1 MVTTIQ
7 ALADRGGRDDHL
19 IAAGEVLDL
28 KFASNGRAPVL
39 SLRAAK
45 LLHFLV
51 NAAGAEACELQTHSM
66 RIEELNRHFHLS
78 LEDFLNTCRELFQAE
93 VSLEYRSETG
103 RRVLKRGPML
113 CDVERDL
120 DEVGEKD
127 PAMLRWEFSPV
138 LRLVLS
144 GSHHWAALS
153 KKAVLA
159 FESRYSL
166 RLYEIVS
173 IRKGLSYKHE
183 ERFEVDDL
191 RARLG
196 IPPEKLKSFGDVKK
210 YALDPA
216 VAEVNQLTGLEVSYS
231 LVKRGRGG
239 KVAEVILKW
248 GSRDATGR
256 AKAARELEA
265 SRVGRKARRTGAVE
279 TIAAA
284 DEEVRFPEDGTISFS
299 PVWRAIATASLPQ
312 PRPDFDLVGSAF
324 VSWAK
329 RKNVSL
335 NKPTTSKAFATF
347 CQKWQIKPD

>member
-1 MVTTIQ
+1 MVTTMQ
-7 ALADRGGRDDHL
+7 ALADRAGRGDQL

-28 KFASNGRAPVL
+28 RFASNGRAAAL
-39 SLRAAK
+39 SLRASK

-51 NAAGAEACELQTHSM
+51 NAAGADACELRTHSM

-159 FESRYSL
+159 FEGRYSL
-166 RLYEIVS
+166 RLYEILS
-173 IRKGLSYKHE
+173 IRKGLAHKHE
-183 ERFEVDDL
+183 ERFEIDDL

-196 IPPEKLKSFGDVKK
+196 IPHEKLKSFGDVKK

-256 AKAARELEA
+256 ARAARELEA
-265 SRVGRKARRTGAVE
+265 SRIGRKARRSGAVE
-279 TIAAA
+279 EVAPS
-284 DEEVRFPEDGTISFS
+284 DEPIRFPEDGRISYS
-299 PVWRAIATASLPQ
+299 PVWRAIAISGLPS
-312 PRPDFDLVGSAF
+312 PAPDLDQVGTRF
-324 VSWAK
+324 VQWAK
-329 RKNVSL
+329 GKNIPLSGAA
-335 NKPTTSKAFATF
+335 TTKAFATF
-347 CQKWQIKPD
+347 CSRWLNEK